1 MIERPD
7 YHSLQQALQKTDA
20 DMTAAECHGS
30 LCGIYCASGKIELE
44 NWLQQIFEELDLNNV
59 LIKEASQLLV
69 GLFQNTQQQLNDT
82 EADFQLLLPDDED
95 SLDNRT
101 EALADWC
108 HGFTYGLAMGGL
120 KEDRELPEDTA
131 EIIRDM
137 TEIARAGFDSSEITE
152 ADEEAFMHIHEYVRM
167 GVLLI
172 TEELQPV
179 PQPQNTLH

>member
-7 YHSLQQALQKTDA
+7 YQSLQQALQKTVA
-20 DMTAAECHGS
+20 EMTAAECHGA

-44 NWLQQIFEELDLNNV
+44 KWLEQIFEELDLNNV
-59 LIKEASQLLV
+59 LIKEASQLLA
-69 GLFQNTQQQLNDT
+69 GLFNNTQQQLNDT
-82 EADFQLLLPDDED
+82 EADFQLLLPSDED
-95 SLDNRT
+95 SLEART

-120 KEDRELPEDTA
+120 KKDHELPEDTA

-137 TEIARAGFDSSEITE
+137 TEIARAGFESGEIIE

-172 TEELQPV
+172 TEELQPIAHSEE
-179 PQPQNTLH
+179 TLH

>member
-1 MIERPD
+1 MIERPE
-7 YHSLQQALQKTDA
+7 YISLQRALQKTEA
-20 DMTAAECHGS
+20 DMSAAECHGS

-44 NWLQQIFEELDLNNV
+44 NWLQQIFEELNLNDV

-82 EADFQLLLPDDED
+82 EADFQLLLPDDEEA
-95 SLDNRT
+95 LEIRT

-108 HGFTYGLAMGGL
+108 HGFTYGLVMGGL

-137 TEIARAGFDSSEITE
+137 TEIARADFNSSEITE

-179 PQPQNTLH
+179 AQPQETLH

>member
-7 YHSLQQALQKTDA
+7 FFSLQQALQRTEA
-20 DMTAAECHGS
+20 DMSAAECHGS

-44 NWLQQIFEELDLNNV
+44 NWLEQIFEELNLHDA
-59 LIKEASQLLV
+59 LIKEASQMLV
-69 GLFQNTQQQLNDT
+69 GLFQDTQQQLNDT
-82 EADFQLLLPDDED
+82 EAGFQLLLPDDEET
-95 SLDNRT
+95 LDART

-137 TEIARAGFDSSEITE
+137 TEIARAGFDNSEVTE
-152 ADEEAFMHIHEYVRM
+152 ADEEAFMHIQEYVRM

-172 TEELQPV
+172 TEELQPIS
-179 PQPQNTLH
+179 QPQETLH